1 MRLAGLGS
9 HPLKSARGLRL
20 QAAEAGTT
28 GLRHDRRWMIVDAD
42 GRFVSQREDP
52 RLGRIVPEIGED
64 SLRLS
69 APSLHESGLRESGL
83 PESGRPELTL
93 PLDVG
98 DGPARTVTIW
108 GDRVEA
114 RACGPEA
121 DAWVAALLGPGHGLV
136 AMPDD
141 AVRPVDPGYAEPGD
155 RVSFADG
162 FPYLL
167 TTTASLDELNR
178 RAGTR
183 LTMERFRPNLIVEG
197 AAPFE
202 EDRWRRIRIGE
213 VVFRVA
219 KPCARCVVTSLD
231 PDTQEAGPEP
241 LRTLARF
248 RTRNGKVL
256 FGQNLLP
263 DGGGTLRVGDPVE
276 VLERDDG
283 PAAS

>member
-9 HPLKSARGLRL
+9 HPVKSARGLRL
-20 QAAEAGTT
+20 ATAETGPT
-28 GLRHDRRWMIVDAD
+28 GLRHDRRWMIVDAA

-52 RLGRIVPEIGED
+52 RLGRIVPEIGD
-64 SLRLS
+64 GSLRLT
-69 APSLHESGLRESGL
+69 APGLAAPGL
-83 PESGRPELTL
+83 AEQGLGELTL
-93 PLDVG
+93 PLTPG
-98 DGPARTVTIW
+98 DGPRRSVTIW

-114 RACGPEA
+114 LACGPEA
-121 DAWVAALLGPGHGLV
+121 DAWVAALLGPGHRLV

-141 AVRPVDPGYAEPGD
+141 AVRPVDPDYADPGD

-178 RAGTR
+178 RAGTG
-183 LTMERFRPNLIVEG
+183 LTMERFRANLVVDG
-197 AAPFE
+197 AEPFE
-202 EDRWRRIRIGE
+202 EDRWRRIRVGD

-219 KPCARCVVTSLD
+219 KPCARCVVTTLD

-248 RTRNGKVL
+248 RTRGGGKVL

-263 DGGGTLRVGDPVE
+263 VGGGTLRVGDPVE

-283 PAAS
+283 PDAS